1 MKNITKT
8 TRAFKHSTLYSALL
22 LTSLCT
28 TATAQS
34 NDLTV
39 NVLLNAAAPARD
51 MTQNAQP
58 NILFIIADDLNLA
71 LGSYA
76 ESKTRPHYST
86 VSTPNLDKLA
96 AQGIRFENAF
106 VQNFSWPNH
115 F

>member
-76 ESKTRPHYST
+76 E
-86 VSTPNLDKLA
+86 
-96 AQGIRFENAF
+96 
-106 VQNFSWPNH
+106 
-115 F
+115 